1 VKSGLLNPSAAPT
14 RAPDSGRSSDRGLGY
29 PFRLMVVLAG
39 ALALA
44 VIWLV
49 AQPGRGMAWMLTGVI
64 AIAAL
69 LLIYIRTRML
79 WRARNQDA
87 HVLAALGEATVD
99 IPVRLRTRMPLVL
112 VTGDDLPALFNR
124 HDGERFAHVGDGAIW
139 LRVDRP
145 QNLPQ
150 LAVAVRQWRD
160 GRAPDGVL
168 LSVVPARY
176 TDADRLTQSLRVVR
190 QAVADAARILGS
202 SPLPGYVAL
211 YQRLTSGPTTAP
223 ADLATPQWYGVS
235 SAQRMTGAQRF
246 ESVIRAAENEVQ
258 LTANARVAAAR
269 AAGLA
274 SIAGWTQR
282 VVMHALT
289 DRQQPATPWA
299 AFGAGWID
307 CGPGSGPGNPWARDV
322 EMQTHVLR
330 TAAPASPTPW
340 PLPQPLIA
348 AMPQR
353 RWMSPRLAALAHA
366 LALFACAAAFAL
378 FFSGRNNQALLTRIG
393 ADLGRYSMIPA
404 AHDAARRDALQAL
417 VSDRD
422 ELDRYGRVG
431 VPLRLSFGMYRG
443 VRAIPALN
451 DAIASYVPPPPPPS
465 PPAVVTLNS
474 MSLFDSGKVKLKDG
488 STRVMVDAL
497 EMIKAHPDK
506 RILVAGYTDNVGD
519 PDSNLKLSIARAE
532 AVRDWLKEASGIV
545 STQFAIQ
552 GYGDTRPIASND
564 TDAGRAK
571 NRRVEITL
579 VPDAAAQSSSRA
591 TGASSP
597 DASQADARA
606 SAS

>member
-1 VKSGLLNPSAAPT
+1 VKSDLPVLTAPT
-14 RAPDSGRSSDRGLGY
+14 RAPDSGRSSDSGLGY
-29 PFRLMVVLAG
+29 PFQLMVVLAC
-39 ALALA
+39 ALALM

-49 AQPGRGMAWMLTGVI
+49 AQPGQGMAWMLTGVI

-69 LLIYIRTRML
+69 LLMYLRTQWL
-79 WRARNQDA
+79 SRARNQGA
-87 HVLAALGEATVD
+87 HVLAALGEATAD

-124 HDGERFAHVGDGAIW
+124 HDGEHFAHVGDGAIW

-145 QNLPQ
+145 QDLPR

-176 TDADRLTQSLRVVR
+176 TDADVLTQSLRVIR
-190 QAVADAARILGS
+190 QAAADAARMLGS
-202 SPLPGYVAL
+202 SPLPGYVAI
-211 YQRLTSGPTTAP
+211 YQRLTTTP

-235 SAQRMTGAQRF
+235 SARRMAGAQRL
-246 ESVIRAAENEVQ
+246 ETMIRAAESEAQ
-258 LTANARVAAAR
+258 LAANARVAVAR

-274 SIAGWTQR
+274 SIVGWTQR
-282 VVMHALT
+282 VVIQALT
-289 DRQQPATPWA
+289 DRRQPATPWA
-299 AFGAGWID
+299 LFGAGWID
-307 CGPGSGPGNPWARDV
+307 CGPGGGQGNPWARDV

-330 TAAPASPTPW
+330 APAPATPAPW

-353 RWMSPRLAALAHA
+353 HWMSPRLAAIAHA

-378 FFSGRNNQALLTRIG
+378 FFSGRNNQTLLSRIG

-404 AHDAARRDALQAL
+404 MHDAARHDALQAL
-417 VSDRD
+417 VADRD
-422 ELDRYGRVG
+422 ELDRYGRIG

-443 VRAIPALN
+443 ARAIPALN
-451 DAIASYVPPPPPPS
+451 DAIASYVPPPPPP
-465 PPAVVTLNS
+465 AVVTLNS
-474 MSLFDSGKVKLKDG
+474 MSLFDSGRAQLKDG

-497 EMIKAHPDK
+497 EMIRAHPDK
-506 RILVAGYTDNVGD
+506 RILVAGYTDNVGN
-519 PDSNLKLSIARAE
+519 PQSNLTLSTARAE
-532 AVRDWLKEASGIV
+532 AVRDWLIGASGIPA
-545 STQFAIQ
+545 TQFAIQ

-564 TDAGRAK
+564 TETGRAK

-579 VPDAAAQSSSRA
+579 VPDAG
-591 TGASSP
+591 TGTPQLGSP
-597 DASQADARA
+597 TARIDG
-606 SAS
+606 SPG